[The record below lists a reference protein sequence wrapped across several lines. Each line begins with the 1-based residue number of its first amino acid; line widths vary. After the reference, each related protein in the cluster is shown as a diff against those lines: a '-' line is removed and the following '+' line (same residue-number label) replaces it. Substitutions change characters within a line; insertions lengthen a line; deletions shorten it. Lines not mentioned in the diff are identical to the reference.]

1 MKIYEFLGIDHLLMD
16 IPIPQD
22 AILENVDAGAYGEAV
37 AAFRNIDYISLRVS
51 LNRDEHYLQVME
63 IGMNTPRDIDVI
75 AKIIQKTIKYRILFI
90 FTYQEHYLILWRN
103 FKLTDSTEYVY
114 SDGVA
119 YCTDWIY
126 DESLDMDVLWTC
138 NTIKINNDRTR
149 IVPLSFKKKNKN
161 DDDGMA
167 YFRDVVRNVYSVSG
181 AIINRELVCSRYLID
196 WFACH
201 AIGERVDLNYLLCE
215 AIREEMYMI
224 VDDHIFFEKDRLE
237 VLCSEIENPNYMYK
251 VSMGRTGRIPWT
263 YFESIAF
270 PATYDD
276 EYDIVSRL
284 HEVLESDG
292 QYLVQLLDDHTYD
305 VPAKRETRYTV
316 QRSLVAQ
323 AEPPRK
329 SDAQQRR
336 EAEYRAA
343 VEQESGHTLEEQRAE
358 EARRKAEEERRVAEE
373 RRKAEEEA
381 RRKAEEEARRKA
393 AEEEARRKAEE
404 EARRKAEEEAR
415 RKAEEEARRK
425 AEEEARRKA
434 EEEVRRKAEEEAR
447 RKAEEEARRKAEEEA
462 RRKAAEEE
470 ARRKAEEEARRKAEE
485 EARRKAEEEKRL
497 AEERRKADAENSN
510 GIAKGMVID
519 AKLEERGPVATLI
532 VQCGTLR
539 EGDKIVIGTVVGRVR
554 TIIDQK
560 KGFVKAAKAIS
571 RVKISGLS
579 GVPSIGDTFE
589 IVADVDA
596 ARKLA
601 EANRNG
607 NATKAK
613 VETKEKTSTQPTQE
627 LDPLE
632 SAKKYIGF
640 ANNSAYFNWLSAK
653 VSGEFMDEIIK
664 AYEIIQRFAI
674 ANRLLNAPLLETT
687 DIVRVRGVQ
696 DAVRIRKE
704 FTKLGGNS
712 RYFCGLAMRHYVQY
726 ISELEAKQPVADT
739 KAEERRKTEERRLA
753 EDRRK
758 AEEVRRQE
766 EAHRKAEEEAR
777 RKAEEEA
784 RRKAE
789 EEARRKAEEEVR
801 RKAEE
806 EARRKAAEE
815 ARAAEE
821 RRKAEARR
829 KEELARLIGNLG
841 ILENAKRQD
850 EVRRKEEQIRL
861 LIGVCRQI
869 ETIRRQEEAQR
880 QAEEEARRKAEE
892 EARRQ
897 AEEEA
902 RKKAE
907 HERAVEARRRAIEE
921 HNREEARRR
930 AEEQKQ
936 REEAQRKADE
946 ARRQEEARL
955 REKEERRKAELLR
968 QQAAEEKR
976 AQYRKNNRCQHCGG
990 EFKSFLGVFAKK
1002 CKVCQK
1008 PKDY

>member
-22 AILENVDAGAYGEAV
+22 AILENVDAGSYGEAV

-434 EEEVRRKAEEEAR
+434 
-447 RKAEEEARRKAEEEA
+447 
-462 RRKAAEEE
+462 AEEE

-497 AEERRKADAENSN
+497 AEERRNADAENSN

-784 RRKAE
+784 RRKAAE
-789 EEARRKAEEEVR
+789 EEAR

-892 EARRQ
+892 DARRQ

>member
-22 AILENVDAGAYGEAV
+22 AILENVDAGSYGEAV

-63 IGMNTPRDIDVI
+63 IGINTPRDIDVI

-181 AIINRELVCSRYLID
+181 AVINRELVCSRYLVD

-224 VDDHIFFEKDRLE
+224 VDDHIFFEKDRIE

-251 VSMGRTGRIPWT
+251 ISMGRTGRIPWT
-263 YFESIAF
+263 YFDSIAF

-276 EYDIVSRL
+276 EYDILSRL

-316 QRSLVAQ
+316 QRSHVAQ

-381 RRKAEEEARRKA
+381 HRKAEEEARRKA

-404 EARRKAEEEAR
+404 EARRKAAEEAR
-415 RKAEEEARRK
+415 A
-425 AEEEARRKA
+425 
-434 EEEVRRKAEEEAR
+434 
-447 RKAEEEARRKAEEEA
+447 
-462 RRKAAEEE
+462 
-470 ARRKAEEEARRKAEE
+470 
-485 EARRKAEEEKRL
+485 

-601 EANRNG
+601 EANRSG

-613 VETKEKTSTQPTQE
+613 VETKEKTSTQSAQE

-696 DAVRIRKE
+696 DAVRVRKE

-739 KAEERRKTEERRLA
+739 KAEERRLA
-753 EDRRK
+753 EERRK

-766 EAHRKAEEEAR
+766 EA
-777 RKAEEEA
+777 
-784 RRKAE
+784 
-789 EEARRKAEEEVR
+789 R

-821 RRKAEARR
+821 RRKAETRR

-850 EVRRKEEQIRL
+850 EVRRKEEQMRL

-869 ETIRRQEEAQR
+869 EIIRRQEEAQR

-892 EARRQ
+892 EARRK

-955 REKEERRKAELLR
+955 REKEERRKAEILR

-990 EFKSFLGVFAKK
+990 EFKAFLGVFAKK
-1002 CKVCQK
+1002 CKVCGK